1 MMKKGKILFCA
12 SAGGHY
18 SELLQLGEL
27 IKKYNGVIV
36 TEKTDV
42 SKDPI
47 YPTEYVMYCSKNDGW
62 IYLFEY
68 LWVWIVSLFYFIKY
82 RPRVVISTGVHS
94 TIPMCVYARILG
106 RKVVYI
112 ETVANVH
119 TPSMTGKIMY
129 KLATDFYVQWEEL
142 LEVYPDAKF
151 GGCLF

>member
-1 MMKKGKILFCA
+1 MKKGKILFCA

-68 LWVWIVSLFYFIKY
+68 
-82 RPRVVISTGVHS
+82 
-94 TIPMCVYARILG
+94 
-106 RKVVYI
+106 
-112 ETVANVH
+112 
-119 TPSMTGKIMY
+119 
-129 KLATDFYVQWEEL
+129 
-142 LEVYPDAKF
+142 
-151 GGCLF
+151 

>member
-47 YPTEYVMYCSKNDGW
+47 YPTEYVMYCSGKMMDGFICLS
-62 IYLFEY
+62 IYGFG
-68 LWVWIVSLFYFIKY
+68 SFHYFILSS
-82 RPRVVISTGVHS
+82 IVH
-94 TIPMCVYARILG
+94 VL
-106 RKVVYI
+106 
-112 ETVANVH
+112 
-119 TPSMTGKIMY
+119 
-129 KLATDFYVQWEEL
+129 
-142 LEVYPDAKF
+142 
-151 GGCLF
+151 